1 MIAATVDSVALTRL
15 TLSPSSALA
24 YNLSIDITVRTSNKH
39 VGLYYNAVEALAL
52 FDGQRFGYAPF
63 TPFYQGTEDSTKVSP
78 QFHSQEPLQ
87 GDVTSGSSCR
97 TAGSPSTSSS
107 TPSSGSRS
115 RRSRSGAQC

>member
-1 MIAATVDSVALTRL
+1 MIAATIDSVALTRL

-63 TPFYQGTEDSTKVSP
+63 APFYQGTEDSTKVSP
-78 QFHSQEPLQ
+78 RFHSQEPLQ
-87 GDVTSGSSCR
+87 GDVTAANLRQQLQDGR
-97 TAGSPSTSSS
+97 LAIDVQLHAKL
-107 TPSSGSRS
+107 RVKV
-115 RRSRSGAQC
+115 